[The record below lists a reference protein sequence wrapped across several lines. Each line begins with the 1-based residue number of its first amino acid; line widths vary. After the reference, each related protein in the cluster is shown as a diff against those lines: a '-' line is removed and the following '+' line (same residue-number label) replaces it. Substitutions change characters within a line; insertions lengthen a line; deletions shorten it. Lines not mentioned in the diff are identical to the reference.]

1 MARSC
6 HLVDLGLLDYGRAL
20 AVQHRCVDHRHRG
33 LVDRDVFFLVEHFP
47 VLTYGRR
54 SGAEHLCVPRDFLE
68 ARGIAVFAVER
79 GGSVTYHGPGQLV
92 VYPVVHLP
100 SAGWKAVDWVMALEE
115 VMIRTAHRFGVAARR
130 HPRGRG
136 VWVGEKKLGSLGI
149 AVRHGI
155 SFHGVA
161 LNVNNSLE
169 PFQWIRPCGLVGVT
183 MTSLALETQS
193 VVFVNDVK
201 TVFLQCAEA
210 VLGVLFDSVDVEDLL
225 SQVQGRT
232 HARP

>member
-6 HLVDLGLLDYGRAL
+6 RLVDLGLVDYGRAL
-20 AVQHRCVDHRHRG
+20 AVQHRCVDARHQG
-33 LVDRDVFFLVEHFP
+33 LLDRDVFFLVEHFP
-47 VLTYGRR
+47 VFTYGRR
-54 SGAEHLCVPRDFLE
+54 SGAEHLCVPQDFLE

-100 SAGWKAVDWVMALEE
+100 TAGWKAVDWVTALEE
-115 VMIRTAHRFGVAARR
+115 VMIRTARRFGVAACR

-161 LNVNNSLE
+161 LNVHNALE
-169 PFQWIRPCGLVGVT
+169 PFQWIRPCGLSDVA
-183 MTSLALETQS
+183 MTSLAVETHG
-193 VVFVNDVK
+193 VVSMTDVK
-201 TVFLQCAEA
+201 RVFLECAED
-210 VLGVLFDSVDVEDLL
+210 VLGVHFEPTDPEDLFPKAH
-225 SQVQGRT
+225 GRA
-232 HARP
+232 HARA

>member
-6 HLVDLGLLDYGRAL
+6 RLVDLGLVDYGRAL
-20 AVQHRCVDHRHRG
+20 AVQHRCVDGRRQG
-33 LVDRDVFFLVEHFP
+33 LLDRDVFFLVEHFP
-47 VLTYGRR
+47 VFTYGRR
-54 SGAEHLCVPRDFLE
+54 SGAEHLRVPLEFLE

-100 SAGWKAVDWVMALEE
+100 SAGWKAVDWVNALEE
-115 VMIRTAHRFGVAARR
+115 VMLRTARRFGVAACRQ
-130 HPRGRG
+130 PRGRG
-136 VWVGEKKLGSLGI
+136 VWVGQKKLGSLGI

-169 PFQWIRPCGLVGVT
+169 PFQWIRPCGLSDVT

-193 VVFVNDVK
+193 VLSMTEVK
-201 TVFLQCAEA
+201 RVFLECAEA
-210 VLGVLFDSVDVEDLL
+210 VLGVHFDPTDPQDLVL
-225 SQVQGRT
+225 ENHGRA
-232 HARP
+232 HAQP